1 MYAYRAYQEVAQ
13 ALADGEDVDDDDLEN
28 LRYVWETETGQE
40 IVDAM
45 AVFDVGRVAKLL
57 VTGR

>member
-28 LRYVWETETGQE
+28 LRYVRETETGQE

-45 AVFDVGRVAKLL
+45 AVFDVGRVSKLL
-57 VTGR
+57 ATGR